1 MLFTNRDHAR
11 DDSRCSANHNSVRCA
26 RRNRSPNRRR
36 WARRPSTIS
45 AVGGGIWFHPR
56 LRRAKVAM
64 LTRRLGP
71 MSKFKFAA
79 IAAIMAGSL
88 LLSVDGSA
96 FADAS
101 DTELASLDF
110 VSAPADADFGRH
122 SHDGWQH
129 HVVAL
134 RLPHRKN
141 VIVHHRLHPTTA
153 VVVRRELKP
162 VVVAGGALRRSSC
175 KLRQAI
181 PGARIWVVP
190 ALSFWVCT
198 IESVSDA
205 RRCENAIDPRLLTL
219 RPAKRVSLLH
229 RRGIMLRRCAL
240 PLF

>member
-1 MLFTNRDHAR
+1 
-11 DDSRCSANHNSVRCA
+11 
-26 RRNRSPNRRR
+26 
-36 WARRPSTIS
+36 
-45 AVGGGIWFHPR
+45 
-56 LRRAKVAM
+56 
-64 LTRRLGP
+64 
-71 MSKFKFAA
+71 MSKFRFAA

-153 VVVRRELKP
+153 VVVRRESKP
-162 VVVAGGALRRSSC
+162 VVVAGGAPAPLVLQTAAGYPRC
-175 KLRQAI
+175 QNLGC
-181 PGARIWVVP
+181 PGFIVLGVYY
-190 ALSFWVCT
+190 
-198 IESVSDA
+198 
-205 RRCENAIDPRLLTL
+205 
-219 RPAKRVSLLH
+219 
-229 RRGIMLRRCAL
+229 
-240 PLF
+240 